1 MVCGQRCGNLT
12 NSHLHFLTVQNYFM
26 KSENRTNHQ
35 AAQALRPRASAFT
48 LIELLVVIAI
58 IAILAAMLLPALSAA
73 KQRAYVASCLN
84 NMKQI
89 SIGSALYASDAGDWL
104 MPVNPLGVANVVNSI
119 AQSETINY
127 VWNGASGNQIKPDT
141 TLAAGDNWHNVGYL
155 LPMKC
160 VGNGQSLYCPSYA
173 TKPQSGLYSM
183 SKYDPLIKPV
193 AYSTSGYYAVCSYAW
208 NPWVDTSKT
217 VNGGRAFMR
226 KYQKYSDFA
235 AGGVATL
242 AFEHLVNANA
252 SPTDMTMDPTTVA
265 HDRTKVEVMMY
276 SDNSVKA
283 IKITPTI
290 WAAASSGGQ
299 QSIYYPGMTNLLTA
313 LDAAH

>member
-1 MVCGQRCGNLT
+1 
-12 NSHLHFLTVQNYFM
+12 M

-35 AAQALRPRASAFT
+35 AAQALRPRASGFT

-104 MPVNPLGVANVVNSI
+104 MPVNPLGVSGYNQV
-119 AQSETINY
+119 AQSETLHDI
-127 VWNGASGNQIKPDT
+127 WTGGSASQIT
-141 TLAAGDNWHNVGYL
+141 QATALAAGDNWHNIGYL

-160 VGNGQSLYCPSYA
+160 AGNGQTFYCPSFA
-173 TKPQSGLYSM
+173 VKPQSGIYSM
-183 SKYDPLIKPV
+183 STYNPLITPT
-193 AYSTSGYYAVCSYAW
+193 AYSSGGSWYASSSYAW
-208 NPWVDTSKT
+208 NPWVVDYKT
-217 VNGGRAFMR
+217 GSAYNR
-226 KYQKYSDFA
+226 KYKKYSDFA
-235 AGGVATL
+235 AGGVVTL
-242 AFEHLVNANA
+242 AFEHLVNRNA

-283 IKITPTI
+283 IKITPAI
-290 WAAASSGGQ
+290 WAAASSGGG
-299 QSIYYPGMTNLLTA
+299 QSIYYLTSMTNLLTA

>member
-1 MVCGQRCGNLT
+1 
-12 NSHLHFLTVQNYFM
+12 M
-26 KSENRTNHQ
+26 KSENRTPNQISTAARPQ
-35 AAQALRPRASAFT
+35 ASGFT

-73 KQRAYVASCLN
+73 KQKAYIASCLN
-84 NMKQI
+84 NVKQI
-89 SIGSALYASDAGDWL
+89 SVGSALYSGDSGDWL

-119 AQSETINY
+119 AQSETIDY
-127 VWNGASGNQIKPDT
+127 VWSGAAGSQLTPET
-141 TLAAGDNWHNVGYL
+141 TLATGDSWDNIGNL

-160 VGNGQSLYCPSYA
+160 VGNGKSLYCPSYA
-173 TKPQSGLYSM
+173 IKPQSGLYSE
-183 SKYDPLIKPV
+183 SKYDPLITPV
-193 AYSTSGYYAVCSYAW
+193 AYSTSGYYALCSYAW
-208 NPWVDTSKT
+208 NPWIDASKT

-235 AGGVATL
+235 SGGVVTL

-252 SPTDMTMDPTTVA
+252 SATDMTMNPATVA
-265 HDRTKVEVMMY
+265 HDRLKLEVVMY

-283 IKITPTI
+283 IKITPTV
-290 WAAASSGGQ
+290 WAAAYSGGGS
-299 QSIYYPGMTNLLTA
+299 SIYYPGMTNLLNA